1 MVPRVQE
8 SRRPLLL
15 LVGCLL
21 TLSTHT
27 HTHGSI
33 HVGKFILFAAII
45 AVSFTIGYGVRNG
58 NIEVREG
65 HTKSLTVKL

>member
-1 MVPRVQE
+1 M
-8 SRRPLLL
+8 
-15 LVGCLL
+15 
-21 TLSTHT
+21 
-27 HTHGSI
+27 
-33 HVGKFILFAAII
+33 GKFILFAAII